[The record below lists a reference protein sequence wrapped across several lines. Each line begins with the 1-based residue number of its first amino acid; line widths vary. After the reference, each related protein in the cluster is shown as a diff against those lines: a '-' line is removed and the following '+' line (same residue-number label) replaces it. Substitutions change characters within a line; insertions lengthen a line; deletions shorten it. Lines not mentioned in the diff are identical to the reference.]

1 MVAVFSESDITLTPS
16 MNQQPWPNFDN
27 SYSRL
32 PERFFTR
39 LHPVPVSDPGLIRV
53 NHDLARQLGFDAQWL
68 ESQQGV
74 DFIAGNFIPDNS
86 DPIASVYAGHQFG
99 GWNPQ
104 LGDGRAILIG
114 EALDADGQRFDIQ
127 LKGSGRTPYSRGGDG
142 RAPLGPV
149 LREYIVSEAMMVFG
163 VPTSRALGAVLTG
176 EKVYRER
183 KLPGAVLARV
193 AQSHIRIG
201 TIQYFASRQD
211 HEALELLID
220 HVIERHYPGIAKH
233 KNRVEALLGN
243 IIDRQAKLVAR
254 WQSLGFIHGVMNT
267 DNVLLSGE
275 TIDYG
280 PCAFMDTFNA
290 NTVFS
295 SIDHGGRYAFSNQP
309 HVAHWN
315 LTALAQALLP
325 LINSD
330 QDKALASA
338 QALVDAFPEQ
348 YQQAFRQQVL
358 RKLGIYTDSKETDSL
373 IQDLFSLMQ
382 EERSDFTLTFR
393 HLSDRVNAVDAKT
406 SVDSIFELPAA
417 FAPWIRR
424 WNKILGRDSIP
435 ATKRQAQMYAVNP
448 VYIPRN
454 HLVEET
460 IQAAERRL
468 DFEPFHQLV
477 DVLTQPF
484 KYEQHNSRFA
494 LPPRL
499 EEMVTETF
507 CGT

>member
-1 MVAVFSESDITLTPS
+1 MK
-16 MNQQPWPNFDN
+16 QQPWPNFDN

-32 PERFFTR
+32 PERFFSR
-39 LHPVPVSDPGLIRV
+39 LSPIPVSDPGLIRI
-53 NHDLARQLGFDAQWL
+53 NHDLARQLGFDVQWL

-74 DFIAGNFIPDNS
+74 DFMAGNFIPDNS
-86 DPIASVYAGHQFG
+86 EPIASVYAGHQFG

-104 LGDGRAILIG
+104 LGDGRAILMG
-114 EALDADGQRFDIQ
+114 EVLDANGQRFDIQ

-149 LREYIVSEAMMVFG
+149 LREYIVSEAMIVLG

-183 KLPGAVLARV
+183 SLPGAVLARV

-201 TIQYFASRQD
+201 TIQYFASHQD
-211 HEALELLID
+211 HEAIELLID
-220 HVIERHYPGIAKH
+220 HVIGRHYPGIATEKD
-233 KNRVEALLGN
+233 RVRALLDC
-243 IIDRQAKLVAR
+243 IIDRQARLVAR

-267 DNVLLSGE
+267 DNMLISGE

-295 SIDHGGRYAFSNQP
+295 SIDHGGRYAYRNQP

-315 LTALAQALLP
+315 LTALAQALMR
-325 LINSD
+325 LISSD
-330 QDKALASA
+330 PDKALASA
-338 QALVDAFPEQ
+338 QAAVDVFPDK
-348 YQQAFRQQVL
+348 YQQAFKQQIL
-358 RKLGIYTDSKETDSL
+358 RKLGISTDTTESDSL

-382 EERSDFTLTFR
+382 EERSDFSLTFR
-393 HLSDRVNAVDAKT
+393 HLSDRVNTTDAG
-406 SVDSIFELPAA
+406 SPVDSIFDLPTA
-417 FAPWIRR
+417 FGPWLKR
-424 WNKILGRDSIP
+424 WEKILGMDSITAP
-435 ATKRQAQMYAVNP
+435 QRQAQMYAVNP

-454 HLVEET
+454 HLVEEA
-460 IQAAERRL
+460 IQAAERHL
-468 DFEPFHQLV
+468 DFEPFHRLV
-477 DVLTQPF
+477 DILARPF
-484 KYEQHNSRFA
+484 RFEQDNSRYA
-494 LPPRL
+494 LPPRP
-499 EEMVTETF
+499 EETVTETF